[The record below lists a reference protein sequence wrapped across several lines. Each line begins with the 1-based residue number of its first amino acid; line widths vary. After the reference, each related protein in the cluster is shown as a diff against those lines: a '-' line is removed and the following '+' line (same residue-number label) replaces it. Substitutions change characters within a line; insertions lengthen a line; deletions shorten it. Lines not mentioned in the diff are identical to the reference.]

1 MPSSYIA
8 LPLCGNMQL
17 PFHDKKFIWLLAAV
31 AVVIGLEVLSLLGI
45 HIPMPYA
52 PIVFGA
58 FILGIGYE
66 VVWNGIK
73 SLFKLSFGS
82 INLLM
87 VIACIGAFYLGE
99 YPEAAV
105 VIVLYVLG
113 EKLEEIGIENSK
125 SALDELVSKS
135 PKTAFVKTHNA
146 EVPIDKVPIGS
157 IILVKPHDMIPLD
170 GTVLS
175 GETVVDEAAITGEPI
190 PKDKEK
196 GDTVFA
202 GTLNKSGVIEVKT
215 TKLSADTTFSKII
228 QLTFEAGANKSES
241 QKFIQRF
248 AKIYTPTIMVLAT
261 LLVVVPVLVFG
272 QEFNAWLK
280 QAITLLVI
288 ACPCALV
295 ISTPVAVYAAIGNAS
310 SKGALVKGGKYIEAI
325 SEVKAICLD
334 KTRTITYGNPIVSD
348 VMPLNGTSHE
358 ELLACSAGAEVFSE
372 HPLAQAIVDE
382 ANREGYKIHE
392 VEKFQSVVGKG
403 AIAKCLVCEDET
415 IYVGKLNF
423 IREHQPISNEA
434 EQMVKTLSD
443 EGKTSVVVSFG
454 DGVAGVI
461 GLTDEIKPD
470 SAKAIQ
476 ELKVLGI
483 QPIMLTGDSEI
494 SARTVGRE
502 VGITEIHGGLLPED
516 KAAEI
521 DKLLVAHG
529 KVAMVGDGVNDAP
542 ALAKATVSVAM
553 GAAGSDTAIETANIA
568 LMNDKL
574 SLIPFLIRLSKKT
587 VNTIKF
593 NTIAAI
599 GVKVIFIVL
608 AFLGYSHLV
617 FAIAADVGVTLIV
630 ILISLRLMAF
640 ENNTALS
647 HVPVKKAHSHGH
659 SHNHGDCCDHH

>member
-1 MPSSYIA
+1 MH
-8 LPLCGNMQL
+8 L
-17 PFHDKKFIWLLAAV
+17 PFHDKKFVWLLAAV
-31 AVVIGLEVLSLLGI
+31 AAVIGLEVLSLLGI

-58 FILGIGYE
+58 FILGIGYD
-66 VVWNGIK
+66 VVWNGVK
-73 SLFKLSFGS
+73 SIFKLNFGS

-113 EKLEEIGIENSK
+113 ERLEEIGIENSK

-135 PKTAFVKTHNA
+135 PKTAFLKTHNA
-146 EVPIDKVPIGS
+146 EVPIDKVPVGS
-157 IILVKPHDMIPLD
+157 VILVKPHDMIPLD

-215 TKLSADTTFSKII
+215 TRLSADTTFSKII

-248 AKIYTPTIMVLAT
+248 AKVYTPTIMVLAT
-261 LLVVVPVLVFG
+261 LLVAVPVLMFK
-272 QEFNAWLK
+272 QDFNTWLQ

-310 SKGALVKGGKYIEAI
+310 AKGALIKGGKFIEAI
-325 SEVKAICLD
+325 SEIKAICLD
-334 KTRTITYGNPIVSD
+334 KTRTITYGKPIVSD
-348 VMPLNGTSHE
+348 VLPLNGTPHE

-382 ANREGYKIHE
+382 AMREGYTIHE
-392 VEKFQSVVGKG
+392 VEKFQSIVGKG

-423 IREHQPISNEA
+423 IREYQPVSDEA
-434 EQMVKTLSD
+434 EQVVKQLSS

-461 GLTDEIKPD
+461 GLTDEVKPD
-470 SAKAIQ
+470 SAKAIE
-476 ELKVLGI
+476 ELKALGI
-483 QPIMLTGDSEI
+483 QPIMLTGDSEV
-494 SARTVGRE
+494 SAKAVGE
-502 VGITEIHGGLLPED
+502 KVGVPEIHGGLLPED
-516 KAAEI
+516 KAAQI
-521 DKLLVAHG
+521 TALQASYG
-529 KVAMVGDGVNDAP
+529 AVAMVGDGVNDAP
-542 ALAKATVSVAM
+542 ALAKANVSIAM

-574 SLIPFLIRLSKKT
+574 SLIPFLIRLSRKT
-587 VNTIKF
+587 VSTIKL

-599 GVKVIFIVL
+599 AVKLIFITL
-608 AFLGYSHLV
+608 AFFGYSHLV
-617 FAIAADVGVTLIV
+617 FAIAADVGVTLVV
-630 ILISLRLMAF
+630 ILISLRLMSF
-640 ENNTALS
+640 ENDKPMLKPTPGLLPAGA
-647 HVPVKKAHSHGH
+647 KKDAHC
-659 SHNHGDCCDHH
+659 HNDCCGH

>member
-1 MPSSYIA
+1 MR
-8 LPLCGNMQL
+8 L
-17 PFHDKKFIWLLAAV
+17 PFHDRKFVLLLAAV

-58 FILGIGYE
+58 FILGIGYD

-73 SLFKLSFGS
+73 SLFKLNFSS

-113 EKLEEIGIENSK
+113 ERLEEIGIENSK
-125 SALDELVSKS
+125 TALDDLVSKS
-135 PKTAFVKTHNA
+135 PKTAFVQAQNA
-146 EVPIDKVPIGS
+146 AIAIYKVPVGA

-170 GTVLS
+170 GVVES

-202 GTLNKSGVIEVKT
+202 GTMNKGGAISIRT

-228 QLTFEAGANKSES
+228 QLTFEAGANKSDS

-248 AKIYTPTIMVLAT
+248 AKVYTPVVIVLAT
-261 LLVVVPVLVFG
+261 LLVLVPVFVFG
-272 QEFNAWLK
+272 QAFTPWLQ

-295 ISTPVAVYAAIGNAS
+295 ISTPVAIYAAIGNAS
-310 SKGALVKGGKYIEAI
+310 SKGALVKGGKYIEALSGI
-325 SEVKAICLD
+325 KAICLD
-334 KTRTITYGNPIVSD
+334 KTRTITYGNPVVSD
-348 VMPLNGTSHE
+348 VLPLNGTSHE

-392 VEKFQSVVGKG
+392 VEKFQSITGKG

-415 IYVGKLNF
+415 IFVGKLNF
-423 IREHQPISNEA
+423 IREHQPVSEEA
-434 EQMVKTLSD
+434 EHAVMTLSG
-443 EGKTSVVVSFG
+443 EGKTSVVISFG
-454 DGVAGVI
+454 AGVAGVI
-461 GLTDEIKPD
+461 GLTDEVKPD
-470 SAKAIQ
+470 SKAAIA
-476 ELKVLGI
+476 ELQGMGI
-483 QPIMLTGDSEI
+483 TSIMLTGDSEV
-494 SARTVGRE
+494 SARNVAEQVGVKE
-502 VGITEIHGGLLPED
+502 VYGGLLPED
-516 KAAEI
+516 KAAKI
-521 DKLLVAHG
+521 DEMLVKYGA
-529 KVAMVGDGVNDAP
+529 VAMVGDGVNDAP
-542 ALAKATVSVAM
+542 ALAKASVSIAM

-574 SLIPFLIRLSKKT
+574 SLLPFLVRLSRKT
-587 VNTIKF
+587 VSTIKF

-599 GVKVIFIVL
+599 AVKAVFIIL

-617 FAIAADVGVTLIV
+617 FAIAADVGVTIVV

-640 ENNTALS
+640 ENTT
-647 HVPVKKAHSHGH
+647 VPKLHLAPAKPHIHGH
-659 SHNHGDCCDHH
+659 KHRHDDCCGH